1 MEKDKVYISGAI
13 AHYNIDERKG
23 AFLDAENRLRAM
35 GFVPVN
41 PFKNGLPDEAHWREH
56 MRADIRLL
64 LDCNF
69 IYMLQGWEL
78 SKGAKLELDVPVR
91 VALKYCLNNLLIV
104 NIWKKNRK
112 FRSYLNLTVPS
123 MTRISFDESKKT
135 EEVEQIWN
143 TMSGEPVVADID
155 LLEEDS

>member
-35 GFVPVN
+35 GFVLVN

-78 SKGAKLELDVPVR
+78 SKGAKLELDVASSCGIKV
-91 VALKYCLNNLLIV
+91 L
-104 NIWKKNRK
+104 
-112 FRSYLNLTVPS
+112 F
-123 MTRISFDESKKT
+123 E
-135 EEVEQIWN
+135 
-143 TMSGEPVVADID
+143 
-155 LLEEDS
+155 

>member
-78 SKGAKLELDVPVR
+78 SKG
-91 VALKYCLNNLLIV
+91 CLLYT
-104 NIWKKNRK
+104 
-112 FRSYLNLTVPS
+112 SPS
-123 MTRISFDESKKT
+123 PRDCS
-135 EEVEQIWN
+135 
-143 TMSGEPVVADID
+143 
-155 LLEEDS
+155 